1 MAEWDDLACRL
12 GAPRS
17 APACVLAWYRN
28 VLADDSRIRLV
39 TVHDGEALAGVLP
52 LYVDRDHWGFVHYRM
67 AGHQTLVGV
76 EPLLDPDHAD
86 DAARLLAEH
95 VHRLRPVPDVVQLEA
110 VPAAMALL
118 ERASD
123 AWPGR
128 RPRVA
133 ATASIAPFLS
143 FPDGGYEEWVARRAG
158 RTTRES
164 RRSARRLTEAGYTQT
179 VLTDPEEIVRR
190 LPELRRLYLDR
201 KEARGGW
208 GASFSPAML
217 AMIEDLTR
225 ALAPLGRATMF
236 TWEQDGTALAA
247 HFVLTAGGTASGWL
261 GAVGTRETKYSPGS
275 LNVERV
281 VEWAH
286 DEGLC
291 MLDLGPGDE
300 QYKDRDS
307 NGARTIEDAV
317 LRRRDLFPLNTPA
330 ALVPS
335 GVRRAVR
342 SLRERGSRR
351 V

>member
-1 MAEWDDLACRL
+1 
-12 GAPRS
+12 
-17 APACVLAWYRN
+17 
-28 VLADDSRIRLV
+28 
-39 TVHDGEALAGVLP
+39 
-52 LYVDRDHWGFVHYRM
+52 
-67 AGHQTLVGV
+67 
-76 EPLLDPDHAD
+76 
-86 DAARLLAEH
+86 
-95 VHRLRPVPDVVQLEA
+95 VPDVVQLEA

-128 RPRVA
+128 RPQVA

-143 FPDGGYEEWVARRAG
+143 FPDGGQQEWVARRAG

-164 RRSARRLTEAGYTQT
+164 RRSTRRLADAGYAQT
-179 VLTDPEEIVRR
+179 VLTEPEEIVRR

-201 KEARGGW
+201 QEARGGW

-225 ALAPLGRATMF
+225 TLAPLGRATMF

-247 HFVLTAGGTASGWL
+247 HFVLTAGDTASGWL

-281 VEWAH
+281 VEWVH
-286 DEGLC
+286 DEGLR

-342 SLRERGSRR
+342 SLRERGSRQ